1 MSDQSKPTNF
11 PVFTAWAFVG
21 PVLLFAL
28 GFVFLIAM
36 PQVENGIY
44 HGPALTPLAIALLG
58 SCLVAVACSVVAF
71 IRKERVAFVSLIPAI
86 PALVLLVAVVGA
98 RLHLL

>member
-1 MSDQSKPTNF
+1 MSDQSKPRSF

-28 GFVFLIAM
+28 GFVFLTAM

-44 HGPALTPLAIALLG
+44 HGPALTPIGIALMT
-58 SCLVAVACSVVAF
+58 SCVVAVGCSLVAF
-71 IRKERVAFVSLIPAI
+71 IRKERVAFLSLLPAI
-86 PALVLLVAVVGA
+86 PALILLAAILGA
-98 RLHLL
+98 RMHLL